1 MSCATFAAFD
11 ISIATTAAHECRV
24 LRKLADFTSAAK
36 PSATGTS

>member
-24 LRKLADFTSAAK
+24 LRKLADFTSTAK
-36 PSATGTS
+36 RLSNSTS